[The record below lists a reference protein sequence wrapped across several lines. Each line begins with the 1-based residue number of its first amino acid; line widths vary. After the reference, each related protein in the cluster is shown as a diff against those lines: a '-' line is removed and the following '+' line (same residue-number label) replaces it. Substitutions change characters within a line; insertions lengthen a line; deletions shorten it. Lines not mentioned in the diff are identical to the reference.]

1 MKDQYT
7 IRTALMILTAFTPVA
22 FSEEAK
28 DDKVKTEE
36 KATVQTGSL
45 TAMIGDSATFS
56 TLKKA
61 LVAAGLDV
69 TLGTKGEYTIFAPTD
84 EAFGKL
90 PDGVLTKLML
100 PENKEKLRSLLLYHV
115 VAGKVLSTDLKDGD
129 VKTMNGEKIK
139 VDVEDDKIEVCDSK
153 VFSADVMADNGVMHS
168 IGTVLVPKSLE
179 GFAGL
184 EKCTDFSPW
193 KNPNP
198 STRGHHR
205 GCFLWITRPKSS
217 SIPRR
222 NSPAPPHP
230 LPRP

>member
-1 MKDQYT
+1 MKDKIT
-7 IRTALMILTAFTPVA
+7 IRTALFILSAFAPAA
-22 FSEEAK
+22 FAEETKA
-28 DDKVKTEE
+28 DKAKTEE
-36 KATVQTGSL
+36 TATIKDGSL

-84 EAFGKL
+84 DAFGKL
-90 PDGVLTKLML
+90 PDGVLTKLLL

-139 VDVEDDKIEVCDSK
+139 VDVEDDKIEIEDSE

-184 EKCTDFSPW
+184 DK
-193 KNPNP
+193 
-198 STRGHHR
+198 
-205 GCFLWITRPKSS
+205 
-217 SIPRR
+217 
-222 NSPAPPHP
+222 
-230 LPRP
+230 